1 MKVQQCYKNI
11 GAIHVNNRGHLRQ
24 KMSRLAS
31 KLQTMEIGIIIPKD
45 YRLLSVAA
53 IIDVFEAVNR
63 IYTEK
68 GQAPYYDIRIITA
81 DEDQQHRFHGYPLT
95 SIKDDNLSD
104 LILIPSFST
113 SNMQQTILQNAAFI
127 PWLIRQY
134 QNGAEVGSFCTGA
147 FLLGATKLLDGRIAT
162 THVDALRDFANAYPN
177 ISLKID
183 KTVTEDRKIYTS
195 GGSTSSFHLLLHLVQ
210 KHCGKD
216 IAVRIAK
223 IFAIDMDR
231 HRQSYFST
239 FAPSRSHGD
248 ELVALVQEKIETNY
262 HLIENLEEIVKDIPS
277 SRRNLLRRFKLVTGI
292 APIEYLQQ
300 VRIEASKKLLEQSNR
315 QMSDVIN
322 HTGYNDPK
330 AFRKV
335 FRKIVGMTPSDYRD
349 KFQMR

>member
-1 MKVQQCYKNI
+1 MSTI
-11 GAIHVNNRGHLRQ
+11 GAICD

-31 KLQTMEIGIIIPKD
+31 KLPTMQIGIIIPKD

-63 IYTEK
+63 IYIER
-68 GQAPYYDIRIITA
+68 GEAPYYDIQIVTA
-81 DEDQQHRFHGYPLT
+81 DEEKESSFHSYPFV
-95 SIKDDNLSD
+95 SIKDDRKHD

-113 SNMQQTILQNAAFI
+113 TNMQQTIQKNAVFV

-134 QNGAEVGSFCTGA
+134 QNGAELGSFCTGA

-162 THVDALRDFANAYPN
+162 THVDALRAFANAYPN

-210 KHCGKD
+210 KHHGKD

-231 HRQSYFST
+231 HSQSYFST
-239 FAPSRSHGD
+239 FIPSRNHGD

-315 QMSDVIN
+315 QMADVIN

-335 FRKIVGMTPSDYRD
+335 FRKIVGMTPSDYRE

>member
-1 MKVQQCYKNI
+1 MKI
-11 GAIHVNNRGHLRQ
+11 GL
-24 KMSRLAS
+24 
-31 KLQTMEIGIIIPKD
+31 IIPKD

-53 IIDVFEAVNR
+53 ILDVFEAVNR
-63 IYTEK
+63 ICIGK
-68 GQAPYYDIRIITA
+68 GEPAFYDIQIIAAGEET
-81 DEDQQHRFHGYPLT
+81 ENSFHGYPLI
-95 SIKDDNLSD
+95 SIKDDRLHD

-113 SNMQQTILQNAAFI
+113 VNMQQTIQENAAFI
-127 PWLIRQY
+127 PWLIKQY
-134 QNGAEVGSFCTGA
+134 QSGAEMGSFCTGA

-162 THVDALRDFANAYPN
+162 THVDALRAFANAYPN
-177 ISLKID
+177 ITLKID

-231 HRQSYFST
+231 HTQSYFST
-239 FAPSRSHGD
+239 FSPSRSHGD

-262 HLIENLEEIVKDIPS
+262 HMIENLEEIVKDIPS

-300 VRIEASKKLLEQSNR
+300 VRIEASKKMLEQSNR

-335 FRKIVGMTPSDYRD
+335 FRKIVGMTPSDYRE